1 MSLQIG
7 RRGKLYG
14 KIETGGYA
22 TLQTLAASN
31 ALRHIDFQAQYDPY
45 ARVNSPEKK
54 DSPGTVSQFDR
65 RVQAALGNVTG
76 LIRPSGTLNTL
87 PECSF
92 LFEAAFGTK
101 TNVTLA
107 TTVMGVVD
115 SELAP
120 TSTVFS
126 VDDATGLTVGQAVL
140 VTVGGVKYV
149 RWITT
154 IAAAVAMAPA
164 KKITIAPALPS
175 APAVDA
181 AVKSCINYSLSTDLA
196 TSIMLL
202 HALPGFRRELRGI
215 GLDKLQ
221 MMFDANEEARFVA
234 SGPAQKQLSDAAA
247 IDVSS
252 TGFTS
257 VGGNPPSGL
266 VGDLYIGDV
275 AYLFKKLGVDLTNGL
290 QVRNSEYGN
299 DGLASEVYRDG
310 RRTVGLTLDAFAET
324 AATLYDVAKAGSYAS
339 LAKQT
344 GRTEGNI
351 VALYCPKVSWKVPD
365 TGNGD
370 NAVDWSFKGEALET
384 ADGGNDELRLAIA

>member
-7 RRGKLYG
+7 RRGKIWGMIEAVGYG
-14 KIETGGYA
+14 
-22 TLQTLAASN
+22 TLQTLTAAK
-31 ALRHIDFQAQYDPY
+31 ALRHIDFQAQYDPK
-45 ARVNSPEKK
+45 ARVNSTEKK
-54 DSPGTVSQFDR
+54 DTPGTATLFDR
-65 RVQAALGNVTG
+65 RVVANLGNLTG

-87 PECSF
+87 PESSF

-126 VDDATGLTVGQAVL
+126 IDDATGLTVGQAVL
-140 VTVGGVKYV
+140 VTVGAVKYV
-149 RWITT
+149 RWVTA
-154 IAAAVAMAPA
+154 IAAAVAAAPA

-181 AVKSCINYSLSTDLA
+181 AVKTCINYSLTTDLA

-221 MMFDANEEARFVA
+221 MMFDANEEPRFVV
-234 SGPAQKQLSDAAA
+234 SGPAQQQLSDAAA

-252 TGFTS
+252 MGFTT

-266 VGDLYIGDV
+266 VGDLYIANT
-275 AYLFKKLGVDLTNGL
+275 AYLFKKLGVDLTNG
-290 QVRNSEYGN
+290 VVARNSEYGN
-299 DGLASEVYRDG
+299 DGLATEVYRDG
-310 RRTVGLTLDAFAET
+310 RRTTQLTLDAFAET
-324 AATLYDVAKAGSYAS
+324 AATLYDLAKAGTYAS
-339 LAKQT
+339 LMKQT

-351 VALYCPKVSWKVPD
+351 VALYCPKVDWKVPD

-370 NAVDWSFKGEALET
+370 NAVDWSFKGEAIET
-384 ADGGNDELRLAIA
+384 ADGQNDEIRLAIA